1 MVLKII
7 NSITSD
13 AWATLFGSLL
23 GIIISAIVSN
33 IVSTKN
39 IKSQQEN
46 IDRQIN
52 AEVEKIE
59 IQYRL
64 EQKRDNIN
72 YLNKFKIEKLAELY
86 ELIGQYARY
95 STKLN
100 LLIQEFFRKNP
111 SLSFD
116 EEEVALFKDN
126 RAKIEEDFFEKNI
139 MRKITIL
146 VAYFPNLRKKWEELT
161 SYQSRYIDYLPDQII
176 GTLVIKQD
184 GYDMYK
190 IPENYTLKKYLDD
203 LQSVNLVILNLI
215 KSIEDEI
222 EIVMNFLND

>member
-1 MVLKII
+1 MVSKII

-126 RAKIEEDFFEKNI
+126 RTKIEEDFFEKNI
-139 MRKITIL
+139 MRKTTIL
-146 VAYFPNLRKKWEELT
+146 VAYFPNLRKKWEELI

-190 IPENYTLKKYLDD
+190 IPENYTLKNYLDD

>member
-1 MVLKII
+1 M
-7 NSITSD
+7 
-13 AWATLFGSLL
+13 
-23 GIIISAIVSN
+23 
-33 IVSTKN
+33 
-39 IKSQQEN
+39 
-46 IDRQIN
+46 
-52 AEVEKIE
+52 
-59 IQYRL
+59 
-64 EQKRDNIN
+64 
-72 YLNKFKIEKLAELY
+72 
-86 ELIGQYARY
+86 
-95 STKLN
+95 
-100 LLIQEFFRKNP
+100 LIQEFFRKNP

-190 IPENYTLKKYLDD
+190 IPENYTFKKYLDD